1 MTIDHQVRGL
11 ISKYHNLDLVT
22 SIPLD
27 TFKELSTK
35 LNQYPLSF
43 VKIYKTV
50 LDKGYIVVTE
60 PLLVYNKQEQH
71 AYLTVNPKKDDQ
83 IITKLNFEPSTYQ
96 EVLTRCKSNKFF
108 TSGLVLKIEH
118 KSYTSYNN
126 ILIIAN
132 SFELLKDV
140 KYKYQDLI

>member
-1 MTIDHQVRGL
+1 MTVDHQVAGL
-11 ISKYHNLDLVT
+11 IKKYHKLDLGT
-22 SIPLD
+22 SIPLNI
-27 TFKELSTK
+27 FKEVSTK

-60 PLLVYNKQEQH
+60 PLLVYNKEKQH

-96 EVLTRCKSNKFF
+96 EVLSRCKSNKFF

-126 ILIIAN
+126 ILVIAN

-140 KYKYQDLI
+140 KYKYQDLV